1 MIRGNVYLTHEK
13 GNMGNLIGSQ
23 IFVMNENLFCVFSE
37 SKSQY
42 VILQ

>member
-23 IFVMNENLFCVFSE
+23 ILVMNKIYFVSFQRVNIS
-37 SKSQY
+37 
-42 VILQ
+42 I